1 VSHRSAADR
10 GTTRQERERR
20 EEEPRFLD
28 DPDDPF
34 APPLPGKA
42 HPPDVMDDV
51 TPTLDDEVRSY
62 HHHPNDAGAT
72 EFGFDPEAADAAADL
87 AGDLGSAFLEGAT
100 RGEDMG
106 ELSLGG
112 EDREDADLP
121 MLLDEDEEPMSED
134 RPRSMRA
141 RPFEAP
147 GALGQQ
153 SAREARA
160 QDTREPA
167 RRRAK

>member
-1 VSHRSAADR
+1 M
-10 GTTRQERERR
+10 TRQERGRR
-20 EEEPRFLD
+20 GEVLQPPE
-28 DPDDPF
+28 DPDDLSS
-34 APPLPGKA
+34 PPLAGKS
-42 HPPDVMDDV
+42 HPPDAMDDV
-51 TPTLDDEVRSY
+51 TPTHDDEVRSY
-62 HHHPNDAGAT
+62 HHHPNDAGTT

-87 AGDLGSAFLEGAT
+87 AGELGSAFLEGAT
-100 RGEDMG
+100 RGEDMS
-106 ELSLGG
+106 ELSLMAG
-112 EDREDADLP
+112 DREDEDLP

-153 SAREARA
+153 SAREARP

-167 RRRAK
+167 RRRAR